1 MKTVL
6 KLKVNFNNIE
16 ELYELTKG
24 KDIQRFY
31 VSVIDGFGSGFSS
44 EKKFVSLFEQLILNY
59 YEGILQNLKNW
70 TKPAPKLNSSE

>member
-1 MKTVL
+1 
-6 KLKVNFNNIE
+6 
-16 ELYELTKG
+16 
-24 KDIQRFY
+24 
-31 VSVIDGFGSGFSS
+31 VIDGFGSGFSS